1 MIDFISNNWSE
12 ILSVIGAAA
21 WLPIVLKVLID
32 YFRKI
37 HMTVLDSRILTD
49 AFGVSAG
56 KRQRKDGTILMFVA
70 NMFIKNTTFFAR
82 NIEIVVELKNGTK
95 LKTEIL
101 DFSGIE
107 SNNSDGTRS
116 VFNVSIDKE
125 FNISRTLYADQDNI
139 KYVAVLVESAKFS
152 SIGEIQSIRIYSS
165 SRKTFKKF
173 FAKKTVINLEDFPT
187 FNSSHLIDSV
197 EKIK

>member
-139 KYVAVLVESAKFS
+139 KYVASMK
-152 SIGEIQSIRIYSS
+152 
-165 SRKTFKKF
+165 
-173 FAKKTVINLEDFPT
+173 
-187 FNSSHLIDSV
+187 
-197 EKIK
+197 EK

>member
-139 KYVAVLVESAKFS
+139 KYVAVLVESANFS
-152 SIGEIQSIRIYSS
+152 SISEIQSIKIHFSS
-165 SRKTFKKF
+165 GKTINKF
-173 FAKKTVINLEDFPT
+173 FAKKTEINAEDFPK
-187 FNSSHLIDSV
+187 FNSSHLIDNV
-197 EKIK
+197 EKVI